1 MYIKSHYQIII
12 MDEIS
17 TYLGPKGFTILKE
30 YLDID
35 DLNLIRKELTVKP
48 FVPKT
53 SLASPPSFAVYRE
66 SKRKIYLP
74 KFYGLENYG
83 EPEANIT
90 PDGVNI
96 NVDFA
101 GDLRD
106 YQKPIVKKWLKAA
119 KNKGCG
125 LIEADCG
132 AGKTCMAIWLISQLK
147 KKTLIIVHKEFLLR
161 QWKER
166 LEQFLPSAKIGRI
179 QGPIIDIEGKDV
191 VIGMLQSLS
200 MKDYEQTLF
209 LDFGFTIID
218 ECHHISAEVFS
229 RVLFKAVTKYMLGLS
244 ATMNRQD
251 GLSKVFKMFLGQ
263 VEACWKRGAQENVKV
278 KAINYTNNDPEFS
291 TNLRNYRGHP
301 DYVKMIGKIC
311 KYSHRTEFI
320 LSVVKDIWDKNNDQ
334 QIMIIGHQKNQL
346 VYIHDAIKHR
356 GFATVGYYIGGMKEK
371 DLKISEGK
379 NIVIAT
385 YKMAEEALDIKT
397 LTTIVMSTPKKDVR
411 QAVGRILRKGG
422 EKLVID
428 IVDQHD
434 IFRRHWDK
442 RRRWY
447 NTQKFNI
454 EMTSV
459 EGYKNDEWEIVPR
472 RKKSTKIKV
481 NTEPYDSLLN
491 GVCLL

>member
-1 MYIKSHYQIII
+1 MYIKSHYQIIV

-96 NVDFA
+96 KVDFA

-229 RVLFKAVTKYMLGLS
+229 RV
-244 ATMNRQD
+244 
-251 GLSKVFKMFLGQ
+251 
-263 VEACWKRGAQENVKV
+263 
-278 KAINYTNNDPEFS
+278 
-291 TNLRNYRGHP
+291 
-301 DYVKMIGKIC
+301 
-311 KYSHRTEFI
+311 
-320 LSVVKDIWDKNNDQ
+320 
-334 QIMIIGHQKNQL
+334 
-346 VYIHDAIKHR
+346 
-356 GFATVGYYIGGMKEK
+356 
-371 DLKISEGK
+371 
-379 NIVIAT
+379 
-385 YKMAEEALDIKT
+385 
-397 LTTIVMSTPKKDVR
+397 
-411 QAVGRILRKGG
+411 
-422 EKLVID
+422 
-428 IVDQHD
+428 
-434 IFRRHWDK
+434 
-442 RRRWY
+442 
-447 NTQKFNI
+447 
-454 EMTSV
+454 
-459 EGYKNDEWEIVPR
+459 
-472 RKKSTKIKV
+472 
-481 NTEPYDSLLN
+481 
-491 GVCLL
+491 